1 VRVIYF
7 YHDANHPLY
16 LLMVYAK
23 ARHENLSPDERRTVR
38 EITALLKGKPK
49 RGWND
54 EQIRTGADREP
65 EAGC

>member
-1 VRVIYF
+1 MFARCAGHAQERENAAPCGVIYF

-49 RGWND
+49 
-54 EQIRTGADREP
+54 
-65 EAGC
+65 